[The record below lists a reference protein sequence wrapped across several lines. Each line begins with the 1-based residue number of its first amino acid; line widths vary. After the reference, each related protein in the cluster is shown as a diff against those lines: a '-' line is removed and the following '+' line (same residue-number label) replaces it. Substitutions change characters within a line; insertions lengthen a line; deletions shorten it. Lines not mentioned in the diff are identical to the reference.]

1 MCTDDNNSD
10 NDNDE
15 EEKVF
20 SYTIIQIM
28 GIKTLQLTKAK
39 IRLRLGFKSGNL
51 GDHCKS
57 TVIL

>member
-28 GIKTLQLTKAK
+28 GIKTL
-39 IRLRLGFKSGNL
+39 
-51 GDHCKS
+51 
-57 TVIL
+57 

>member
-20 SYTIIQIM
+20 SYTTIQIM

-39 IRLRLGFKSGNL
+39 IRVKLGFKSGNL

>member
-20 SYTIIQIM
+20 SYTFIQIM
-28 GIKTLQLTKAK
+28 GIKTL
-39 IRLRLGFKSGNL
+39 
-51 GDHCKS
+51 
-57 TVIL
+57 